1 MTKHHKPQTRRS
13 VQVAAAALAGVAILT
28 TGLAGC
34 AGQEPTT
41 QAMVVTDQQAGTA
54 LKIAEWLGEEVA
66 GAGVHIGVDSLF
78 ELLTGAEEGEDPNKE
93 RFEEVNTKLEALSEQ
108 LTVMQESVTTLIG
121 KTDNATYKDTLI
133 SLRGYGNSVQALYND
148 RFMPIVAAN
157 QKLVNDKAAGADETT
172 LQADRD
178 AVAAATAK
186 FQSAYE
192 TGEATYAP
200 QAKDIHDFLMPGG
213 ASVLH
218 DKGQVLMDKG
228 YITHAD
234 SEELRAVYDL
244 WADYEATA
252 ALMSSFYTSLDSG
265 DTAAQAKLDTWSTWR
280 TAELDELPPVVPAS
294 HIIVTPNGSLEGATE
309 FEPTPFTDGPAGDS
323 LTYWLPISP
332 EGKQLMVDDGSYAYV
347 NYDYRPSTIDA
358 DSCASTGRRCWGRR
372 PTPIC
377 GSSLTPRRRHQEPRL
392 RTG

>member
-1 MTKHHKPQTRRS
+1 M
-13 VQVAAAALAGVAILT
+13 
-28 TGLAGC
+28 
-34 AGQEPTT
+34 
-41 QAMVVTDQQAGTA
+41 
-54 LKIAEWLGEEVA
+54 
-66 GAGVHIGVDSLF
+66 
-78 ELLTGAEEGEDPNKE
+78 
-93 RFEEVNTKLEALSEQ
+93 
-108 LTVMQESVTTLIG
+108 
-121 KTDNATYKDTLI
+121 
-133 SLRGYGNSVQALYND
+133 
-148 RFMPIVAAN
+148 
-157 QKLVNDKAAGADETT
+157 
-172 LQADRD
+172 QADRD

-332 EGKQLMVDDGSYAYV
+332 KGKQLMVDDGSYAYV

-358 DSCASTGRRCWGRR
+358 DSCASTGRRCWGTPSNADMRKLTDATAKASGATAEDRLTGLGGDLWHRAAFWTTDTTASHQLVVNTQSPIGLGECKMHNAANLTGATATFGPR
-372 PTPIC
+372 PATVPDYPANQGTFRPARGMALC
-377 GSSLTPRRRHQEPRL
+377 EWPSWRAVATSWRAGSSSPTS
-392 RTG
+392 